1 MFWGLT
7 TMTGYQPNYQKK
19 KDEEKE
25 KSLCVGRKKRRKL
38 LFDPHSWLSIFI
50 LALIMHL
57 ANQN

>member
-25 KSLCVGRKKRRKL
+25 KSFMCG
-38 LFDPHSWLSIFI
+38 
-50 LALIMHL
+50 
-57 ANQN
+57 

>member
-1 MFWGLT
+1 
-7 TMTGYQPNYQKK
+7 MTGYQPNYQKE

-25 KSLCVGRKKRRKL
+25 KSLCVGRKRRRKL